1 MTDQELAQAL
11 VTKGILR
18 DTERAELEKTTRFGG
33 ASLEDALYARLPA
46 GQAGRAVSEEQI
58 AGVKAELLG
67 VPFKAVDVSAIPD
80 TLFQVI
86 PRETSLTYR
95 VMPIARE
102 KGMLVVGMLRPD
114 DVRAQEALRFI
125 AKREGVSLGVYLV
138 TPSVLTAA
146 WRRYA
151 PYRTEV
157 ETAVKEIGRTAT
169 EGEDRVLLEEA
180 TAGEDA
186 PIIKIVASTLRHA
199 VENGASDVHIEP
211 QRTRVRIRMRVDG
224 RLEEVSSLPPS
235 LAQPIVSR
243 VKVLARLKLDENRIP
258 QDGRF
263 RTLIQGR
270 DIDYRVATFPTPSG
284 EKVAIRVLDPTTGMK
299 GLEEIGLEPYHLP
312 VVERAMERPYGMI
325 LISGP
330 TGSGKTTT
338 LYGMMQRLNRESVNM
353 VSLED
358 PVEYFVEGTN
368 QSQVRPEIGY
378 TFASGLRQ
386 ILRQDPDVIMVGEI
400 RDSETANLAVNAA
413 LTGHVMLSTIHTNNS
428 IGVIPRLIDL
438 GVPPF
443 LLSSAVNLMMAQRL
457 VLRLCPECKK
467 ETKTPKEVEKMIDE
481 ALAELPAAVKA
492 GLPAQAG
499 AKLKTPYTVW
509 TAEPKESCP
518 VCKGK
523 GAAGRVALFELFAM
537 TREVGDL
544 ITSSF
549 TEGKLGDEA
558 ARQGMVTLRQDGVLK
573 ALKGLVSIE
582 EVMRETT

>member
-11 VTKGILR
+11 VTKGVLR
-18 DTERAELEKTTRFGG
+18 DADRVELEKATRFGST
-33 ASLEDALYARLPA
+33 SLEDALYAR
-46 GQAGRAVSEEQI
+46 RSVSEEDI
-58 AGVKAELLG
+58 ASVKAELLG
-67 VPFKAVDVSAIPD
+67 VPYRAVDVAAVPEE
-80 TLFQVI
+80 LFKVI

-95 VMPIARE
+95 VMPIERA

-114 DVRAQEALRFI
+114 DPRAQEALRFI

-138 TPSVLTAA
+138 TPSALNAA

-157 ETAVKEIGRTAT
+157 ESAVKEIGRTKDDA
-169 EGEDRVLLEEA
+169 EDRVLLEEA

-199 VENGASDVHIEP
+199 VEGGASDIHIEP
-211 QRTRVRIRMRVDG
+211 QRSRVRIRMRIDG
-224 RLEEVSSLPPS
+224 KLEEISTLPPS

-243 VKVLARLKLDENRIP
+243 VKVLARLKLDETRIP

-284 EKVAIRVLDPTTGMK
+284 EKVAIRVLDPATGMK
-299 GLEEIGLEPYHLP
+299 GLDQIGLESYHAP
-312 VVERAMERPYGMI
+312 IVERALARPFGML

-358 PVEYFVEGTN
+358 PVEYFVEGMN

-400 RDSETANLAVNAA
+400 RDAETANLAVNAA
-413 LTGHVMLSTIHTNNS
+413 LTGHVMLSTIHTNNAV
-428 IGVIPRLIDL
+428 GVIPRLIDL

-443 LLSSAVNLMMAQRL
+443 LLSSSLNLMMAQRL

-467 ETKTPKEVEKMIDE
+467 ETKAPKEVADVIDE
-481 ALAELPAAVKA
+481 ALSSLPAAVKT
-492 GLPAQAG
+492 G
-499 AKLKTPYTVW
+499 AKIKTPYTIW

-523 GAAGRVALFELFAM
+523 GTAGRVALFELFQM

-544 ITSSF
+544 IARAF
-549 TEGKLGDEA
+549 TEGALVDEA
-558 ARQGMVTLRQDGVLK
+558 KRQGMVTLRQDGVLK
-573 ALKGLVSIE
+573 ALRGMVSME

>member
-18 DTERAELEKTTRFGG
+18 DTERAEIEKATRFGS
-33 ASLEDALYARLPA
+33 ASFEDALYARRVVA
-46 GQAGRAVSEEQI
+46 EEKVAAVKS
-58 AGVKAELLG
+58 ELLG
-67 VPFKAVDVSAIPD
+67 VPFKEVDVSGVPD
-80 TLFQVI
+80 ELFKVV

-95 VMPIARE
+95 VMPIGRE
-102 KGMLVVGMLRPD
+102 KDMLVVGMLRPD
-114 DVRAQEALRFI
+114 DPRAQEALRFI

-138 TPSVLTAA
+138 TPKALQAA

-157 ETAVKEIGRTAT
+157 EAAVKEIGRLPN
-169 EGEDRVLLEEA
+169 ESEDHVFLEEA

-186 PIIKIVASTLRHA
+186 PIIKIVAATLRHA
-199 VENGASDVHIEP
+199 VEGGASDIHIEP

-243 VKVLARLKLDENRIP
+243 VKVLARLKLDETRMP

-263 RTLIQGR
+263 RTFIQGR

-299 GLEEIGLEPYHLP
+299 GLTEIGLEPYHLSL
-312 VVERAMERPYGMI
+312 VEEAMERPYGMI

-338 LYGMMQRLNRESVNM
+338 LYGMMQRLNRETVNM

-358 PVEYFVEGTN
+358 PVEYFMEGMN

-413 LTGHVMLSTIHTNNS
+413 LTGHVMLSTVHTNNAV
-428 IGVIPRLIDL
+428 GVIPRLIDL

-443 LLSSAVNLMMAQRL
+443 LLSSSLNLMMAQRL

-467 ETKTPKEVEKMIDE
+467 EVKPAKEVENVIEE
-481 ALAELPAAVKA
+481 ALATLPSSLRASAKVKA
-492 GLPAQAG
+492 
-499 AKLKTPYTVW
+499 PYTVW
-509 TAEPKESCP
+509 GAEPQKDCP

-523 GAAGRVALFELFAM
+523 GTSGRVALFEVFRM

-544 ITSSF
+544 ITSTF
-549 TEGKLGDEA
+549 TEGKLWDEA
-558 ARQGMVTLRQDGVLK
+558 KRQGMVTLRQDGVLK
-573 ALKGLVSIE
+573 ALKGIVSME
-582 EVMRETT
+582 EVMRESA

>member
-18 DTERAELEKTTRFGG
+18 EAERAEIEKTTRFGST
-33 ASLEDALYARLPA
+33 SLEDALYARLPT
-46 GQAGRAVSEEQI
+46 GQAGHSGSEEKI
-58 AGVKAELLG
+58 AEVKAELMG
-67 VPFKAVDVSAIPD
+67 VPYRAVDVTAVPED
-80 TLFQVI
+80 LFKVI

-95 VMPIARE
+95 VMPIERQ

-114 DVRAQEALRFI
+114 DPRAQEALRFI

-138 TPSVLTAA
+138 TPSALNAA

-157 ETAVKEIGRTAT
+157 ESAVKEMGRSAN

-199 VENGASDVHIEP
+199 VEGGASDVHIEP

-224 RLEEVSSLPPS
+224 KLEEVSTLPPS

-243 VKVLARLKLDENRIP
+243 VKVLARLKLDETRIP

-299 GLEEIGLEPYHLP
+299 GLDQIGLEPYH
-312 VVERAMERPYGMI
+312 VAFVERALARPYGMI

-338 LYGMMQRLNRESVNM
+338 LYGMMQKLNRDSVNM

-358 PVEYFVEGTN
+358 PVEYFVEGMN

-386 ILRQDPDVIMVGEI
+386 ILRQDPDIIMVGEI
-400 RDSETANLAVNAA
+400 RDAETANLAVNAA
-413 LTGHVMLSTIHTNNS
+413 LTGHVMLSTIHTNNAV
-428 IGVIPRLIDL
+428 GVIPRLIDL
-438 GVPPF
+438 EVPPF
-443 LLSSAVNLMMAQRL
+443 LLSSALNLMMAQRL

-467 ETKTPKEVEKMIDE
+467 ETKVSKEMGDIIEE
-481 ALAELPAAVKA
+481 ALASLPPTVKMSVKA
-492 GLPAQAG
+492 
-499 AKLKTPYTVW
+499 KTPYTVW
-509 TAEPKESCP
+509 TAEPKENCP

-523 GAAGRVALFELFAM
+523 GTAGRVALFELFLM
-537 TREVGDL
+537 TREVADL
-544 ITSSF
+544 IAGTF
-549 TEGKLGDEA
+549 TEGALVDEVK
-558 ARQGMVTLRQDGVLK
+558 RQGMVTLRQDGVMK
-573 ALKGLVSIE
+573 ALKGTVSME

>member
-11 VTKGILR
+11 VTKGVLR
-18 DTERAELEKTTRFGG
+18 DADRAEIEKTTRFGG
-33 ASLEDALYARLPA
+33 VSFEDALYARRVVGEGEVA
-46 GQAGRAVSEEQI
+46 KVKSE
-58 AGVKAELLG
+58 LTG
-67 VPFKAVDVSAIPD
+67 VPWRDVDVRGVPD
-80 TLFQVI
+80 ELFKVI

-95 VMPIARE
+95 VIPIGRE

-114 DVRAQEALRFI
+114 DLRAQEALRFI
-125 AKREGVSLGVYLV
+125 AKREGVSLGVYLI
-138 TPSVLTAA
+138 TPSALQAA

-157 ETAVKEIGRTAT
+157 EAAVKEIGRLPN

-186 PIIKIVASTLRHA
+186 PIIKIVAATLRHA
-199 VENGASDVHIEP
+199 VENRASDIHIEP
-211 QRTRVRIRMRVDG
+211 QRSRLRIRTRIDG
-224 RLEEVSSLPPS
+224 RLEEVSSMPPS

-243 VKVLARLKLDENRIP
+243 VKVLARLKLDETRIP

-263 RTLIQGR
+263 RTLIQGK
-270 DIDYRVATFPTPSG
+270 DIDYRVATFPTPGG

-299 GLEEIGLEPYHLP
+299 GLEEIGLAPHHLP
-312 VVERAMERPYGMI
+312 IVERAMERPYGMI

-330 TGSGKTTT
+330 TGSGKSTT
-338 LYGMMQRLNRESVNM
+338 LYSMMQRLNRDSVNM

-358 PVEYFVEGTN
+358 PVEYFVEGMN

-386 ILRQDPDVIMVGEI
+386 ILRQDPDIIMVGEI

-438 GVPPF
+438 GVPAF
-443 LLSSAVNLMMAQRL
+443 LLSSALNLMMAQRL

-467 ETKTPKEVEKMIDE
+467 ETKATKEVSDIIDE
-481 ALAELPAAVKA
+481 ALSTLPPAVKA
-492 GLPAQAG
+492 GVK
-499 AKLKTPYTVW
+499 AKAPYTVW
-509 TAEPKESCP
+509 TAMPKETCP
-518 VCKGK
+518 TCKGK
-523 GAAGRVALFELFAM
+523 GTAGRVALFELFQM
-537 TREVGDL
+537 TREVSDL
-544 ITSSF
+544 ITTSF
-549 TEGKLGDEA
+549 TEGKLADEA
-558 ARQGMVTLRQDGVLK
+558 RRQGMVTLRQDGVLK
-573 ALKGLVSIE
+573 ALQGTVSME
-582 EVMRETT
+582 EVLRETT

>member
-18 DTERAELEKTTRFGG
+18 DTERVELEKATRFGG
-33 ASLEDALYARLPA
+33 TSFEDALSAR
-46 GQAGRAVSEEQI
+46 RTVSEEQI
-58 AGVKAELLG
+58 AEVKAELLG
-67 VPFKAVDVSAIPD
+67 VPFKAVDVSAIPEA
-80 TLFQVI
+80 LFQVI
-86 PRETSLTYR
+86 SHETSLTYR

-138 TPSVLTAA
+138 TPNVLAAA

-157 ETAVKEIGRTAT
+157 ESAVKEIGRTAS

-199 VENGASDVHIEP
+199 VEGGASDIHIEP

-270 DIDYRVATFPTPSG
+270 DIDYRVSTFPTPSG

-299 GLEEIGLEPYHLP
+299 GLGEIGLEPYHLP
-312 VVERAMERPYGMI
+312 IVERAMERPFGMI

-338 LYGMMQRLNRESVNM
+338 LYGMMQRLNRETVNM

-358 PVEYFVEGTN
+358 PVEYFVEGMN
-368 QSQVRPEIGY
+368 QSQVHPEIGY

-386 ILRQDPDVIMVGEI
+386 ILRQDPDIIMVGEI

-438 GVPPF
+438 AVPPF
-443 LLSSAVNLMMAQRL
+443 LLSSSLNLMMAQRL
-457 VLRLCPECKK
+457 VLRLCSECKK
-467 ETKTPKEVEKMIDE
+467 ETKAPKEVEKMIDD
-481 ALAELPAAVKA
+481 ALAGLPAAVKA
-492 GLPAQAG
+492 G
-499 AKLKTPYTVW
+499 AKIKMPYAVW

-523 GAAGRVALFELFAM
+523 GTAGRVALFELFQM

-544 ITSSF
+544 ITGPF
-549 TEGKLGDEA
+549 TEGKLADEA
-558 ARQGMVTLRQDGVLK
+558 VRQGMVTLRQDGVLK
-573 ALKGLVSIE
+573 ALKGLVSME
-582 EVMRETT
+582 EVLRETT

>member
-1 MTDQELAQAL
+1 MTDQEFAQAL

-18 DTERAELEKTTRFGG
+18 DAERAELEKTTRFGSL
-33 ASLEDALYARLPA
+33 SLEDALYAR
-46 GQAGRAVSEEQI
+46 RSVSEEKI
-58 AGVKAELLG
+58 AEVKAEVLG
-67 VPFKAVDVSAIPD
+67 VPYRAVDVAAIPD
-80 TLFQVI
+80 ELFKVI

-95 VMPIARE
+95 VMPIERQ
-102 KGMLVVGMLRPD
+102 KSMLVVGMVRPD
-114 DVRAQEALRFI
+114 DPRAQEALRFI

-138 TPSVLTAA
+138 TPSALNAA

-157 ETAVKEIGRTAT
+157 ESAVKEIGRVGNDA
-169 EGEDRVLLEEA
+169 EDRVLLEEA

-199 VENGASDVHIEP
+199 VEGGASDIHIEP
-211 QRTRVRIRMRVDG
+211 QRTRVRIRMRIDG
-224 RLEEVSSLPPS
+224 KLEEISTLPPS

-243 VKVLARLKLDENRIP
+243 VKVMARLKLDETRIP

-284 EKVAIRVLDPTTGMK
+284 EKVAIRVLDPATGMK
-299 GLEEIGLEPYHLP
+299 GLDQIGLEPYHLT
-312 VVERAMERPYGMI
+312 VVERAMARPYGMV

-338 LYGMMQRLNRESVNM
+338 LYGMMQRLNHDSVNM

-358 PVEYFVEGTN
+358 PVEYFVDGMN

-386 ILRQDPDVIMVGEI
+386 ILRQDPDIIMVGEI

-413 LTGHVMLSTIHTNNS
+413 LTGHVMLSTIHTNNAV
-428 IGVIPRLIDL
+428 GVIPRLIDL

-443 LLSSAVNLMMAQRL
+443 LLSSSLNLMMAQRL
-457 VLRLCPECKK
+457 ALRLCLDCKK
-467 ETKTPKEVEKMIDE
+467 ETKAPKEVADVIEE
-481 ALAELPAAVKA
+481 ALTSLPAAVKA
-492 GLPAQAG
+492 NIR
-499 AKLKTPYTVW
+499 AKAPYTIW
-509 TAEPKESCP
+509 TAEPKENCP
-518 VCKGK
+518 ICKGK
-523 GAAGRVALFELFAM
+523 GTAGRVALFELFQM
-537 TREVGDL
+537 TREVSDL
-544 ITSSF
+544 IAHTF
-549 TEGKLGDEA
+549 TEGSLTDEA
-558 ARQGMVTLRQDGVLK
+558 KRQGMVTLRQDGVLK
-573 ALKGLVSIE
+573 ALKGTVSME

>member
-1 MTDQELAQAL
+1 MTDHELAQAL
-11 VTKGILR
+11 VTKGILS
-18 DTERAELEKTTRFGG
+18 DSARAELEKTTSFGG
-33 ASLEDALYARLPA
+33 ASFEDALYAR
-46 GQAGRAVSEEQI
+46 RTISEEDV
-58 AGVKAELLG
+58 AKTKAELLN
-67 VPFKAVDVSAIPD
+67 VPYKEVDVMSVPD
-80 TLFQVI
+80 ELFRVV
-86 PRETSLTYR
+86 PHETSLTYR
-95 VMPIARE
+95 VMPIERQ
-102 KGMLVVGMLRPD
+102 KNMLVVGMLRPD
-114 DVRAQEALRFI
+114 DMRAQEALRFI

-138 TPSVLTAA
+138 TPKTLHAA

-151 PYRTEV
+151 PYRSEV
-157 ETAVKEIGRTAT
+157 EAAVKEIGRLPGG
-169 EGEDRVLLEEA
+169 GEDRVLLEEA

-186 PIIKIVASTLRHA
+186 PIITIVASTLRHA
-199 VENGASDVHIEP
+199 VESGASDIHIEP
-211 QRTRVRIRMRVDG
+211 QRARLRIRMRVDG
-224 RLEEVSSLPPS
+224 ALEEISSLPAN
-235 LAQPIVSR
+235 LAQPVVSR
-243 VKVLARLKLDENRIP
+243 VKVLARLKLDETRIP

-263 RTLIQGR
+263 RTLIAGR

-284 EKVAIRVLDPTTGMK
+284 EKVAIRVLDPTTGVK
-299 GLEEIGLEPYHLP
+299 GLGEIGLEPYHLP
-312 VVERAMERPYGMI
+312 IVERAMERPYGMI

-338 LYGMMQRLNRESVNM
+338 LYGMMQRLNRDTVNM

-358 PVEYFVEGTN
+358 PVEYFVEGMN

-443 LLSSAVNLMMAQRL
+443 LLSSALNLMMAQRL

-467 ETKTPKEVEKMIDE
+467 ETKAPNKVEALIDE
-481 ALAELPAAVKA
+481 ALAALPAAIKASVKI
-492 GLPAQAG
+492 
-499 AKLKTPYTVW
+499 KTPYVVW
-509 TAEPKESCP
+509 TAGTPAGGGESCP

-523 GAAGRVALFELFAM
+523 GTAGRVALFELFQM

-544 ITSSF
+544 VNASF
-549 TEGKLGDEA
+549 TEGKLADEA
-558 ARQGMVTLRQDGVLK
+558 LRQGMVTLRQDGILK
-573 ALKGLVSIE
+573 ALKGVVSME
-582 EVMRETT
+582 EVIRETA